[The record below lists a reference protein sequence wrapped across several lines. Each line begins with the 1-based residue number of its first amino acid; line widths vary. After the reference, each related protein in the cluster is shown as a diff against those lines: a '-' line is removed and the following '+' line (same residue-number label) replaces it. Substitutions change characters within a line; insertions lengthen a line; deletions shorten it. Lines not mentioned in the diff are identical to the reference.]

1 MPRIA
6 IVLAA
11 AAAVVSLAPPASAQ
25 DAARGRQLVESRC
38 FGCHSLDQNRVG
50 PALGTVFGRRAGSHA
65 GYSYSAALKGAGH
78 AWDEASLD
86 KWLTNP
92 QAFVPGAA
100 MPFRLSDARERADVI
115 AFLKSLK
122 K

>member
-1 MPRIA
+1 MRRSS
-6 IVLAA
+6 VLLAA
-11 AAAVVSLAPPASAQ
+11 ALVVAAAPAAAQ

-50 PALGTVFGRRAGSHA
+50 PALGTVFGRRAGSHP
-65 GYSYSAALKGAGH
+65 GYAYSAALKGAGH
-78 AWDEASLD
+78 AWDETTLD
-86 KWLTNP
+86 RWLTNP
-92 QAFVPGAA
+92 QAFVPGAV
-100 MPFRLSDARERADVI
+100 MPFRLSDPGERADVI